1 MALLVSILVLQL
13 GVLFLMSEGV
23 KVNQQYVLRVY
34 VIIGLVYLFAH
45 VFYGV
50 R

>member
-1 MALLVSILVLQL
+1 MLLVSILVVQF

-23 KVNQQYVLRVY
+23 KINQLHVLRLHMALMFIYAV
-34 VIIGLVYLFAH
+34 LH
-45 VFYGV
+45 TFYGV